1 MSAFAELG
9 VSPVI
14 AEAKPRPRFGGQYLW
29 ILVAILTLAAVV
41 RVGIVGRS
49 GLWADELFSLAIAT
63 GHSLEHPAA
72 VANPKLGD
80 FVQTDSG
87 VDREEF
93 RHYLRHDNPP
103 AGPARV
109 LRAVLLSD
117 TSPPLYYL
125 LLYGWTLLFGT
136 SDVSIRMFSVT
147 CSLACFP
154 LLLAIARRTGGK
166 GAIIPAGILFA
177 LSPLAIY
184 YSTEAR
190 MYSLLWLCVLAVTW
204 ASLAL
209 HRRGETIAMLG
220 VWVAAS
226 VSGFLT
232 HYFFVF
238 PWLAIAACLVI
249 SRGRLKRWQLIA
261 STVVTG
267 VLILPWYVNLPK
279 SLGAWRVTQG
289 WLNWRPRGFS
299 WLVAILDLTTQFFDG
314 RGKYL
319 WPSHRISTIVALI
332 LFGTIAVVMVW
343 RSRMHLFRPRHV
355 LLWLPFVAICVG
367 PLVFDFLR
375 HTYTVAVPR
384 YAIAALPAACLLTG
398 VGLACLKVRTR
409 IFMLVVIAL
418 AWSPNLLS
426 IYRQRSRNREAFR
439 EVSRAVSST
448 GTSSDLI
455 LVHSIPSG
463 VLGIARYAN
472 GPAAMASWVG
482 QLQNHEVPGSVRA
495 LAAGR
500 NRIFLVKIHEVGS
513 QAAEEDW
520 LRANAIVSRETHVGA
535 ATIVEFRQVKGE
547 PSGVGQQSR

>member
-14 AEAKPRPRFGGQYLW
+14 AEAKPRPRFEGQYLW
-29 ILVAILTLAAVV
+29 LLLAILALAALV

-49 GLWADELFSLAIAT
+49 CLWADELFSLGIAT

-72 VANPKLGD
+72 LANPKLGD
-80 FVQTDSG
+80 FVQSDSA
-87 VDREEF
+87 VDQEEF
-93 RHYLRHDNPP
+93 RRYLRHDDPS

-125 LLYGWTLLFGT
+125 LLYGWTLLLGT

-147 CSLACFP
+147 CSLASFP
-154 LLLAIARRTGGK
+154 FLLAIARRTGGK
-166 GAIIPAGILFA
+166 GAIVPTGILFA

-204 ASLAL
+204 ASLTL
-209 HRRGETIAMLG
+209 HRRGETLAMLA

-226 VSGFLT
+226 ASGFLT

-238 PWLAIAACLVI
+238 PWLAIAGWLVI
-249 SRGRLKRWQLIA
+249 SPGRLKRWQLIA
-261 STVVTG
+261 SAVVTG

-279 SLGAWRVTQG
+279 SLGAWRVTQE
-289 WLNWRPRGFS
+289 WLNWRPQGFS
-299 WLVAILDLTTQFFDG
+299 RLVAIVDLTTQFFDG

-332 LFGTIAVVMVW
+332 LFGTVAVVMVG
-343 RSRMHLFRPRHV
+343 RLRMRLFRPRQV

-384 YAIAALPAACLLTG
+384 YAIAALPAACLLMG
-398 VGLACLKVRTR
+398 VGLACLKFRTR
-409 IFMLVVIAL
+409 VFMLLLIIL

-482 QLQNHEVPGSVRA
+482 QLREQLVPESVRA

-500 NRIFLVKIHEVGS
+500 KRIFLVQIHEVG
-513 QAAEEDW
+513 APAREEDW
-520 LRANAIVSRETHVGA
+520 LRANAVVSRQLQVGA
-535 ATIVEFRQVKGE
+535 AHIVEFIPRNAE
-547 PSGVGQQSR
+547 TF

>member
-1 MSAFAELG
+1 
-9 VSPVI
+9 
-14 AEAKPRPRFGGQYLW
+14 
-29 ILVAILTLAAVV
+29 
-41 RVGIVGRS
+41 
-49 GLWADELFSLAIAT
+49 
-63 GHSLEHPAA
+63 
-72 VANPKLGD
+72 
-80 FVQTDSG
+80 
-87 VDREEF
+87 
-93 RHYLRHDNPP
+93 
-103 AGPARV
+103 
-109 LRAVLLSD
+109 
-117 TSPPLYYL
+117 
-125 LLYGWTLLFGT
+125 
-136 SDVSIRMFSVT
+136 
-147 CSLACFP
+147 
-154 LLLAIARRTGGK
+154 
-166 GAIIPAGILFA
+166 
-177 LSPLAIY
+177 
-184 YSTEAR
+184 
-190 MYSLLWLCVLAVTW
+190 
-204 ASLAL
+204 
-209 HRRGETIAMLG
+209 
-220 VWVAAS
+220 
-226 VSGFLT
+226 
-232 HYFFVF
+232 
-238 PWLAIAACLVI
+238 
-249 SRGRLKRWQLIA
+249 
-261 STVVTG
+261 
-267 VLILPWYVNLPK
+267 
-279 SLGAWRVTQG
+279 
-289 WLNWRPRGFS
+289 
-299 WLVAILDLTTQFFDG
+299 
-314 RGKYL
+314 
-319 WPSHRISTIVALI
+319 
-332 LFGTIAVVMVW
+332 
-343 RSRMHLFRPRHV
+343 
-355 LLWLPFVAICVG
+355 
-367 PLVFDFLR
+367 VFDFLR